1 MCDSSSTICINTI
14 GSYSCVCKVGF
25 TGSAYSPPEQP
36 TCQDQDECTYS
47 HLCDSSSSTC
57 MNTMGSYIC
66 ICKSGYTG
74 SPFTP
79 GLPST
84 CTADVT
90 PPVISGCPSD
100 IFHTDEIGT
109 TNFTV
114 FWTEPTAT
122 DNSGTATFVY
132 QSHSPGSGFL
142 FGRNTVTYIYADPA
156 GNNAVC
162 TFDIIIQEADFTPPV
177 ISGCP
182 SDIFRT
188 VEIGALGVTVSWT
201 EPTASD
207 NSGTATLGNQSHPRR
222 SSFLV
227 GRTTVT
233 YRYADPAGNEAVCT
247 FDVIVQEAS
256 EPPSPPVYLVALVI
270 PVLLIIILLVVIIK
284 RIRRKPASESKP
296 VDEQDVNAGVTD
308 DPGYYI
314 ALDEQSRNTPAPKY
328 QDLSEREAPTQVSRF
343 ERTIV
348 ETADATPKAIPRQ
361 GIKRQTDYQF
371 EDVNLGETDVR
382 KLPSVPQSDL
392 QSEDDTEYE
401 DPEMFEEYTGV
412 YINTLRASK
421 PITPRPMKITEY
433 KTFMGRERSKVIS
446 EIVQQFT
453 ALKKGQ
459 QHPWTAAVKL
469 QNKSK
474 NFFKALLPYDHSRV
488 RLDTDGSDVRADY
501 INASYIKN
509 HQEKVSFIAAQ
520 GPREGTKDDFWRMVW
535 QEDVEIIVMLVDKDG
550 TEQHSKDTQYWPD
563 RVKTSKEYCDI
574 TVLLMESTS
583 FRTHTVRKMNVL
595 KGNKKVLTSV
605 MQYEIPCWKYGG
617 VPSESDDLI
626 SVIKQIKN
634 YQKGGKRLLVHCSN
648 GVGATG
654 VFISLYDLMDVIKT
668 KKEVSVFDVIEGMRK
683 DRVNMV
689 LTKVSIFDT

>member
-1 MCDSSSTICINTI
+1 MVTLFS
-14 GSYSCVCKVGF
+14 
-25 TGSAYSPPEQP
+25 
-36 TCQDQDECTYS
+36 
-47 HLCDSSSSTC
+47 LC
-57 MNTMGSYIC
+57 
-66 ICKSGYTG
+66 
-74 SPFTP
+74 SPFK
-79 GLPST
+79 
-84 CTADVT
+84 ADVT

-188 VEIGALGVTVSWT
+188 VEIGALGMTVSWT

-247 FDVIVQEAS
+247 FDVIVQE
-256 EPPSPPVYLVALVI
+256 
-270 PVLLIIILLVVIIK
+270 
-284 RIRRKPASESKP
+284 
-296 VDEQDVNAGVTD
+296 GVTD

-328 QDLSEREAPTQVSRF
+328 QDLTEREAPTQVSRF

-453 ALKKGQ
+453 
-459 QHPWTAAVKL
+459 
-469 QNKSK
+469 
-474 NFFKALLPYDHSRV
+474 
-488 RLDTDGSDVRADY
+488 
-501 INASYIKN
+501 N
-509 HQEKVSFIAAQ
+509 HQGKVSFIAAQ

-634 YQKGGKRLLVHCSN
+634 YQKGGKRLLVHC
-648 GVGATG
+648 
-654 VFISLYDLMDVIKT
+654 
-668 KKEVSVFDVIEGMRK
+668 R
-683 DRVNMV
+683 
-689 LTKVSIFDT
+689 